1 MTNCTDEFEFSD
13 NIFMTKKILDAE
25 TQANYTVGISVTD
38 GTRYDYAII
47 YMTIEDVNDNLPM
60 FSPEVKNFSIPANAI
75 GNRYVGKISAED
87 EDISNDG
94 FTFYLLKG
102 DHFRIENKTGELYV
116 IDGHGNHQFEAN
128 KTYKVIVNVVDHGQ
142 PPLTNSEEIDVFI
155 DITNHFAPKFDQ
167 INSTKSIPEN
177 ATINTVITTVT
188 ATDKDPDSAGVVWY
202 KLKPDVFYDGKFD
215 IDKNTGEITLKSSLD
230 FEELGHYEL
239 TVLGIDKA
247 DDPKT
252 GTTHVQIIVT
262 DVNEKPHFL
271 GKMEGMCIKS
281 PISKDQLVA
290 VVSAKDPD
298 KIDDLTY
305 SLTATTNFKIGDK
318 NGEITANKNLVQSNF
333 SLIVIVKDKGGLT
346 DRKEIDLYNN
356 PSLVITPAIITVN
369 IKENSTDHFITKVNA
384 TSNNILTYSLFNT
397 TGFSIDVDVSFLFL
411 LQFCIDL
418 FI

>member
-1 MTNCTDEFEFSD
+1 
-13 NIFMTKKILDAE
+13 MTKKMLDAE
-25 TQANYTVGISVTD
+25 IQANYTVNISVTD

-47 YMTIEDVNDNLPM
+47 YVTIEDVNDNLPT

-75 GNRYVGKISAED
+75 GNRYVGKISAKD

-102 DHFRIENKTGELYV
+102 DHFWIENKTGELYV
-116 IDGHGNHQFEAN
+116 MDGLGNHQFEAN
-128 KTYKVIVNVVDHGQ
+128 KTYKVVVNVVDHGQ
-142 PPLTNSEEIDVFI
+142 PPLTNSEEIDIFI
-155 DITNHFAPKFDQ
+155 DITNHFPPKFDQ

-177 ATINTVITTVT
+177 ATIDTVITTVT

-202 KLKPDVFYDGKFD
+202 KLKPDVLYDGKFD

-262 DVNEKPHFL
+262 DVNEKPQFL
-271 GKMEGMCIKS
+271 EKMDGMCIKF
-281 PISKDQLVA
+281 PISKGQLVA

-298 KIDDLTY
+298 KIDNLTY
-305 SLTATTNFKIGDK
+305 SLNHTTYFSIGDK
-318 NGEITANKNLVQSNF
+318 NGEITANRSLNQSNF

-356 PSLVITPAIITVN
+356 PSLVITPAIITVS
-369 IKENSTDHFITKVNA
+369 ITENSTDNFITKVNA
-384 TSNNILTYSLFNT
+384 TSNNNLTYSLFNT
-397 TGFSIDVDVSFLFL
+397 TGFSIDRVVSFLFL

>member
-1 MTNCTDEFEFSD
+1 
-13 NIFMTKKILDAE
+13 MTKKILDAE

-60 FSPEVKNFSIPANAI
+60 FSPQVRNFSIPANAI

-102 DHFRIENKTGELYV
+102 DHFWIENKTGELYV

-155 DITNHFAPKFDQ
+155 DITNHFPPKFDK

-202 KLKPDVFYDGKFD
+202 KLKPDVFYDGKFG

-230 FEELGHYEL
+230 FEELRHYEL

-262 DVNEKPHFL
+262 DVNEKPHFFE
-271 GKMEGMCIKS
+271 KMEGMCIKS

-305 SLTATTNFKIGDK
+305 SLTNTTYFRIGVK
-318 NGEITANKNLVQSNF
+318 NGEITANENLVQNDF

-346 DRKEIDLYNN
+346 DSKEIDLYNN
-356 PSLVITPAIITVN
+356 PNLVITPAIITVN

-384 TSNNILTYSLFNT
+384 TSNNNLTYSLFNT
-397 TGFSIDVDVSFLFL
+397 TGFSIDLDVSFLFL

>member
-1 MTNCTDEFEFSD
+1 
-13 NIFMTKKILDAE
+13 MTKKMLDAE
-25 TQANYTVGISVTD
+25 TQANYTVGISVMD

-47 YMTIEDVNDNLPM
+47 YVTIEDVNDNLPT
-60 FSPEVKNFSIPANAI
+60 FSPELKNFSIPANAI
-75 GNRYVGKISAED
+75 GNRYVGKISAKD

-102 DHFRIENKTGELYV
+102 DHFWIENKTGELFV
-116 IDGHGNHQFEAN
+116 VDGHGNHQFEAN

-155 DITNHFAPKFDQ
+155 DITNHFPPKFDQ

-177 ATINTVITTVT
+177 ATINTVITTVN
-188 ATDKDPDSAGVVWY
+188 ATDKDPYSAGVVWY
-202 KLKPDVFYDGKFD
+202 KLKPDVLYDGKFN
-215 IDKNTGEITLKSSLD
+215 IDENTGEITLKSSLD
-230 FEELGHYEL
+230 YEELGHYEL

-262 DVNEKPHFL
+262 DVNEKPQFL
-271 GKMEGMCIKS
+271 EKMDGMCIKS
-281 PISKDQLVA
+281 PISRDQLVA

-298 KIDDLTY
+298 KSDDLTY
-305 SLTATTNFKIGDK
+305 SLTDTTYFRIGNK
-318 NGEITANKNLVQSNF
+318 NGQITAKTNLNQSNF

-369 IKENSTDHFITKVNA
+369 ITENSTDHVITKVNA
-384 TSNNILTYSLFNT
+384 TSNNSLTYSLFNS
-397 TGFSIDVDVSFLFL
+397 TGFAIDSDVSFLFL

-418 FI
+418 FV

>member
-1 MTNCTDEFEFSD
+1 
-13 NIFMTKKILDAE
+13 MTKKILDAE
-25 TQANYTVGISVTD
+25 TQTNYTVNISVTD

-47 YMTIEDVNDNLPM
+47 YVTIEDVNDNLPT

-75 GNRYVGKISAED
+75 GNRSVGKISAKD

-102 DHFRIENKTGELYV
+102 DHFWIENKTGELYV
-116 IDGHGNHQFEAN
+116 MDGLGNHQFEAN
-128 KTYKVIVNVVDHGQ
+128 KTYKVVVNVVDHGQ
-142 PPLTNSEEIDVFI
+142 PPLTNSEEIDIFI
-155 DITNHFAPKFDQ
+155 DITNHFPPKFDQ

-177 ATINTVITTVT
+177 ATIDTVITTVT

-202 KLKPDVFYDGKFD
+202 KLKPDVLYDGKFD

-262 DVNEKPHFL
+262 DVNEKPLFL
-271 GKMEGMCIKS
+271 EKIDGMCIKS

-298 KIDDLTY
+298 KIDNLTY
-305 SLTATTNFKIGDK
+305 SLTDTKYFRIGDK
-318 NGEITANKNLVQSNF
+318 NGEITANRNLNQSNF
-333 SLIVIVKDKGGLT
+333 RLIVIVKDKGELT

-356 PSLVITPAIITVN
+356 PSLVITPAIITVS
-369 IKENSTDHFITKVNA
+369 ITENSTDHLITKVNA
-384 TSNNILTYSLFNT
+384 TSNNSLTYSLFNT
-397 TGFSIDVDVSFLFL
+397 TGFSIDRDVSFLFL